1 MTHTAPKPAEKTLLQ
16 YLGAAVSGV
25 LLVIVVALAV
35 ILIVVPKMSGGAA
48 LTVLTQSMEP
58 DFPPGTL
65 IVIRPT
71 PVADIRI
78 GQVLTYQIE
87 SGKPAVISHR
97 VITRTIASDGSTTF
111 ITKGDNNDVADPL
124 PVREAQIK
132 GTLWYAVPWL
142 GWVNNAVNA
151 GGRAVF
157 VPIVVGALFLYAAW
171 MVFGAFRDRRKH
183 RREMLAPPEGG
194 DGTGLGH

>member
-1 MTHTAPKPAEKTLLQ
+1 VSHTAPTPPERSLLQ
-16 YLGAAVSGV
+16 YLGAVLSGV
-25 LLVIVVALAV
+25 LLILVLALALV
-35 ILIVVPKMSGGAA
+35 VIVVPKLSGGTA

-87 SGKPAVISHR
+87 SGKPAVVSHR
-97 VITRTIASDGSTTF
+97 VINRTIGSDGSTTF
-111 ITKGDNNDVADPL
+111 STRGDNNDVADPE
-124 PVREAQIK
+124 PVQVAQVR

-142 GWVNNAVNA
+142 GWVNNAVNEN
-151 GGRAVF
+151 GRALV
-157 VPIVVGALFLYAAW
+157 VPILVTALFLYAAW
-171 MVFGAFRDRRKH
+171 MVFGSIRDRR
-183 RREMLAPPEGG
+183 RRRHELLAPPQDPG
-194 DGTGLGH
+194 DDR